1 MSQKL
6 MYLCIC
12 FCLFQAC
19 DKAPL
24 LSLAELENELPT
36 TFEVS
41 IGVTHCINGGSL
53 LSVEMPNP
61 ELYGYLWDVNG
72 YHGGHH
78 NETLNC
84 QCVETATVRVTRLAD
99 GLRVSKSIEL
109 TNSCSSKESS
119 F

>member
-1 MSQKL
+1 

-12 FCLFQAC
+12 FCLFQSC

-24 LSLAELENELPT
+24 ISLAELEDELPA

-41 IGVTHCINGGSL
+41 IDVAQCINGGNF
-53 LSVEMPNP
+53 LSVAMPNP
-61 ELYGYLWDVNG
+61 ELYDYLWEVNDH
-72 YHGGHH
+72 HGG
-78 NETLNC
+78 NDNQTLGC